1 MRRREFLIV
10 LGLAAAA
17 GPLAAQAQQPAMPVI
32 GFLMSGSPNSNA
44 HVIAAFQQ
52 GLNEAGYS
60 EQRNVAIEYRWA
72 EEQYDRLPALAADLV
87 RRKVAVMV
95 ATGALPVA
103 LAAKQATTTIPVIF
117 GIGGDPVQL
126 GFVANLNRPGGNITG
141 VTNLN
146 TELLPK
152 RLELLREVLP
162 GTTAIAGLINHTNP
176 AAESQTRDLQAAARI
191 LGLQLNVLHASS
203 ESDLDAAFGALVKL
217 RSGGLV
223 IAGDGLFVGR
233 SKQLATLALRHA
245 VPAIFQFREFTAAGG
260 LMSYGGSSVD
270 QSRLAGVYSGRILK
284 GEKPG
289 DLPVQRT
296 TKVELIVN
304 FKTAKTLGLTVPLT
318 LRGRADEVIE

>member
-1 MRRREFLIV
+1 
-10 LGLAAAA
+10 
-17 GPLAAQAQQPAMPVI
+17 
-32 GFLMSGSPNSNA
+32 
-44 HVIAAFQQ
+44 
-52 GLNEAGYS
+52 
-60 EQRNVAIEYRWA
+60 EYRWA
-72 EEQYDRLPALAADLV
+72 EDRYDRLPALAADLV
-87 RRKVAVMV
+87 SRKVAVMV

-103 LAAKQATTTIPVIF
+103 LAAKQATTTIPVVF

-152 RLELLREVLP
+152 RLELLREGLP
-162 GTTAIAGLINHTNP
+162 GTTAIAGLVNPTNP

-203 ESDLDAAFGALVKL
+203 ESDLDATFAALGKL

-223 IAGDGLFVGR
+223 IAGDGLFVGQ
-233 SKQLATLALRHA
+233 SKQLAALALRHA
-245 VPAIFQFREFTAAGG
+245 VPAIFQFREFAAAGG

-284 GEKPG
+284 GERPG
-289 DLPVQRT
+289 DLPVQRS
-296 TKVELIVN
+296 TKVELLIN
-304 FKTAKTLGLTVPLT
+304 FKTARMLGLTVPLT
-318 LRGRADEVIE
+318 IRGRADEVIE